1 MKVAE
6 KNKPIIFFII
16 FFPVLSWI
24 FLFIGFFVALTF
36 EQGLA
41 GGGPY
46 LSGILMT
53 IANWPSLLLNIYP
66 TYTDMHG
73 IVGYDIQRG
82 LFHPLVIIANV
93 IGWGLFGFIVGL
105 IISVIKERK
114 QRQAKK
120 EVGSKE

>member
-6 KNKPIIFFII
+6 KNRPIIFFII

-46 LSGILMT
+46 LSGILFY
-53 IANWPSLLLNIYP
+53 IANWPSLLLEIYP
-66 TYTDMHG
+66 TITTMHG
-73 IVGYDIQRG
+73 TVVHSVERG
-82 LFHPLVIIANV
+82 FFNPFVIIVNA
-93 IGWGLFGFIVGL
+93 IGWGFIGFLVGL
-105 IISVIKERK
+105 TISAIKGRK
-114 QRQAKK
+114 RRQA
-120 EVGSKE
+120 G